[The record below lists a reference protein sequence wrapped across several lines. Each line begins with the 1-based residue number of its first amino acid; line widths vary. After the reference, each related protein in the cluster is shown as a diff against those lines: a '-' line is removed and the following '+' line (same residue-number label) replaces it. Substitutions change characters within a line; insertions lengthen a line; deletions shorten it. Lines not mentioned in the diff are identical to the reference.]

1 MKGVDTR
8 GVGKGLECGELVR
21 RTVLDILTSF
31 LHRSLHAR
39 AYFVTI
45 NRRFYV

>member
-31 LHRSLHAR
+31 FASFLAR
-39 AYFVTI
+39 ARVFCYHK
-45 NRRFYV
+45 